1 MGGLGNGR
9 RGGRAPPLMVAAL
22 IACILVLGFNY
33 WVSSSRNLELQTKLY
48 ELEGQVRRGVAE
60 RGVAEMKKNEFQE
73 QIQKQV
79 QEINHIES
87 LRRKQLE
94 EVHNTYSQ
102 EKAKLQQ
109 NISASTKTIEELK
122 DQLNQMNNDLG
133 KLQKELQRCQAN
145 TSILSNKLTV
155 DIAHCQSQV
164 LSQKKLCDEKVAA
177 VKHEVQKNVQKVV
190 PSAGA
195 STQKNAEA
203 GEQSEEPMVK
213 AAPTE
218 AEAAAAVS
226 QKPNMPLGIGSKA
239 SELLNNINTDK
250 ELSEQPLIDDLSKA
264 ESQTV
269 PLTASE
275 NQNKLQQ
282 KEGEGKTSEATTRKG
297 LTNPLMNDKD
307 IEVMDVHE
315 EDVQTEEA
323 DPGMQDILNGQEKAE
338 ETANGQRPEEPDEY
352 DGDEQVVDG
361 VDLEKQRNKNTEEE
375 IADYNGDDE
384 NEGEFEADKQIA
396 LAQN

>member
-9 RGGRAPPLMVAAL
+9 RGGRAPSLMIASL
-22 IACILVLGFNY
+22 ITCILVLGFKY

-48 ELEGQVRRGVAE
+48 ELEGQVRRGAAE

-79 QEINHIES
+79 QEINHMES

-94 EVHNTYSQ
+94 DVSQ

-109 NISASTKTIEELK
+109 NISSSTKTIEELK
-122 DQLNQMNNDLG
+122 GQLNQMNNDLG
-133 KLQKELQRCQAN
+133 KLQKELQRCQATPN
-145 TSILSNKLTV
+145 ILNNKLTV

-164 LSQKKLCDEKVAA
+164 LSQKKLCDEKMAA
-177 VKHEVQKNVQKVV
+177 VKLEVQKNVQKAV
-190 PSAGA
+190 PPEGA
-195 STQKNAEA
+195 PTQQKNTEA
-203 GEQSEEPMVK
+203 GEQKEEPIAK

-218 AEAAAAVS
+218 AEAAAAAVS
-226 QKPNMPLGIGSKA
+226 QKPNIPQSKGSKA
-239 SELLNNINTDK
+239 SVLLNNYVNIDK

-264 ESQTV
+264 DSQTV
-269 PLTASE
+269 PLAASE
-275 NQNKLQQ
+275 TQKKLEQ
-282 KEGEGKTSEATTRKG
+282 KEGKGKTSETTTRKG
-297 LTNPLMNDKD
+297 LTSHLMDDKD
-307 IEVMDVHE
+307 IEVIDVHE
-315 EDVQTEEA
+315 EGAQTE
-323 DPGMQDILNGQEKAE
+323 DPGVQDILNGQEKAE

-352 DGDEQVVDG
+352 DADEQIVDG

-375 IADYNGDDE
+375 MADYNGDDE
-384 NEGEFEADKQIA
+384 NEGEYEADKQAA